1 MILELSFQT
10 FLTSIFNF
18 YFIISHVYNIF
29 LAHLLNKE
37 HITCYDTGTIVSNI
51 CYITYQLGQHRNPL
65 NKPSTSYD
73 IFCYQ
78 ANAHLHLEFFC
89 NEFKEDKSIKHW
101 VPLQAHPFCFLH
113 FFLLGFVRQD
123 THFFLKAHPAFLHVF
138 LLASLIAVQ
147 GVPILPMFLMFPS
160 QTQLISLHSNRFA
173 PLLHDWH
180 VSWSSST
187 QLHPAFEHFFL
198 FLLSVEHIMHSPF
211 FQTQPIVPQFFFDV
225 PVVQISESGSPVI
238 VGEVD
243 GAPVGAGTGD
253 VDGEVDG
260 SETGDADGEADG
272 SETGDFDEAD
282 GSETG
287 DVETGDGEV
296 GGSVASAPMHGD
308 SENLSKNEFIE
319 V

>member
-1 MILELSFQT
+1 MILELSFFF

-78 ANAHLHLEFFC
+78 ANAHLHLEFFAM
-89 NEFKEDKSIKHW
+89 NPIKKINPSNTGYHSKHTLS
-101 VPLQAHPFCFLH
+101 VFLH

-147 GVPILPMFLMFPS
+147 GVHISPMFLMFPS

-211 FQTQPIVPQFFFDV
+211 FQTQPIVPQYFFDV

-238 VGEVD
+238 VGEI
-243 GAPVGAGTGD
+243 
-253 VDGEVDG
+253 DGEVDG
-260 SETGDADGEADG
+260 SETGDVDGEADG
-272 SETGDFDEAD
+272 SETGDVDGGTFFDDDED
-282 GSETG
+282 
-287 DVETGDGEV
+287 DD
-296 GGSVASAPMHGD
+296 D
-308 SENLSKNEFIE
+308 
-319 V
+319 